1 MLHEQRGFTLMEI
14 IVSTTIFA
22 GTLTLM
28 FSLFSYTLKINRRGD
43 ALRQATQG
51 MRNFSEFLVKEIR
64 NGKIDYA
71 VGSIAQVG
79 PCPDGTAYTT
89 PSSTVLGLTSLD
101 GERECIFWD
110 SVAKALKVQ
119 KETTLAYSLN
129 PTSFTVEDL
138 KFFVRPT
145 TDPYT
150 GAPPPRFQ
158 PMVTIEAIFKTQP
171 YSGEPAV
178 IIPYQTT
185 VSSDV
190 YDIPQ

>member
-1 MLHEQRGFTLMEI
+1 LVMMKHETCNMKQRTQKINICRRHKMLHASCTMLHEQRGFTLMEI

-129 PTSFTVEDL
+129 PTSFTVED
-138 KFFVRPT
+138 
-145 TDPYT
+145 
-150 GAPPPRFQ
+150 
-158 PMVTIEAIFKTQP
+158 
-171 YSGEPAV
+171 
-178 IIPYQTT
+178 
-185 VSSDV
+185 
-190 YDIPQ
+190 